1 MIWSFVRDAEGKIF
15 YSFSFIPTKSKLLKY
30 HLPLGCSNYTEK
42 LNLRWVYISEVNS
55 KWKEW

>member
-42 LNLRWVYISEVNS
+42 LNLR
-55 KWKEW
+55 